1 MRTVG
6 IIEMYIRVGP
16 LRLCC
21 KFDHLKLSP
30 CLSKGTASLLLFPC
44 PLALNEFEAGGQA
57 LYYIEAATGFDGY
70 CTLTA
75 FAISFAK
82 SERVSSRA
90 PKIT

>member
-1 MRTVG
+1 M
-6 IIEMYIRVGP
+6 IEMYIRVGP
-16 LRLCC
+16 LRLRC

-30 CLSKGTASLLLFPC
+30 CLKQGDSLLTSFPC
-44 PLALNEFEAGGQA
+44 TLALNEFEAGGQA
-57 LYYIEAATGFDGY
+57 LYYIEAVTGFDGY